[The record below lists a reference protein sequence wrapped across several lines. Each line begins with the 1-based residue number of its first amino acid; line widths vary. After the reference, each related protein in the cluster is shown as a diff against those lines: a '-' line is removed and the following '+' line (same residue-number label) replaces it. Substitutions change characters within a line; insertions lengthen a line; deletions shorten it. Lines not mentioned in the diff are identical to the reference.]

1 MTSPPLLRFP
11 IGCRPP
17 AVDGALLVSLGLCLV
32 LLSACTTPSRR
43 DGAPAAGSGP
53 VSGLPDAVPRVEPI
67 RVGGPNK
74 PYTVLGRSYTPMT
87 ADLPLYEEGLASW
100 YGTKFHGAR
109 TASGELYD
117 MNAMTAAHRTMPL
130 PSYARVRNPANGRE
144 VIVRVNDRGPF
155 VAGRVIDLSYA
166 AAVKLGVQNGVAPVE
181 VRRLTFDEIR
191 AGNWSTGG
199 TALAAAAPAPAVAS
213 PMPAARVPVPPAPVP
228 RTAPAVPLT
237 AALPTSSGPLPGD
250 AAPPVDATT
259 PASATPVAA
268 QPASEAA
275 VGGAGFWVQL
285 GAFSRSDGADSFRQK
300 VADELSWLSPRLA
313 IFAENGV
320 HRLQAGPYS
329 SRQQASE
336 AAQRVREALQLV
348 PVIVERH

>member
-1 MTSPPLLRFP
+1 M
-11 IGCRPP
+11 
-17 AVDGALLVSLGLCLV
+17 AVTLLVLAGCT
-32 LLSACTTPSRR
+32 SAPRR
-43 DGAPAAGSGP
+43 DGPPAGGGSA

-109 TASGELYD
+109 TASGEPYD

-155 VAGRVIDLSYA
+155 VDGRVIDLSYA

-191 AGNWSTGG
+191 AGTWSGGG
-199 TALAAAAPAPAVAS
+199 TALAAVAPAPAVAAPTPVVRS
-213 PMPAARVPVPPAPVP
+213 AAVVPEVPVPAPNPARAGRTP
-228 RTAPAVPLT
+228 RRGLHPRLRARRPGRRLLGAARGLQPQRWGRQLPPEGGRRAVLAVAAAGRLCRERGAPPAGRALCLAPA
-237 AALPTSSGPLPGD
+237 GQRGR
-250 AAPPVDATT
+250 
-259 PASATPVAA
+259 PA
-268 QPASEAA
+268 
-275 VGGAGFWVQL
+275 GA
-285 GAFSRSDGADSFRQK
+285 
-300 VADELSWLSPRLA
+300 
-313 IFAENGV
+313 
-320 HRLQAGPYS
+320 
-329 SRQQASE
+329 
-336 AAQRVREALQLV
+336 
-348 PVIVERH
+348 

>member
-1 MTSPPLLRFP
+1 MS
-11 IGCRPP
+11 
-17 AVDGALLVSLGLCLV
+17 GAS
-32 LLSACTTPSRR
+32 
-43 DGAPAAGSGP
+43 
-53 VSGLPDAVPRVEPI
+53 DAVPRVEPI

-74 PYTVLGRSYTPMT
+74 PYTVLGRNYTPMT

-109 TASGELYD
+109 TASGEAYD

-155 VAGRVIDLSYA
+155 VDGRVIDLSYA

-191 AGNWSTGG
+191 AGTWFTGG
-199 TALAAAAPAPAVAS
+199 TALAAVAPAPAVAA
-213 PMPAARVPVPPAPVP
+213 PIPVVAPAPTLPSLPVPAPN
-228 RTAPAVPLT
+228 
-237 AALPTSSGPLPGD
+237 
-250 AAPPVDATT
+250 
-259 PASATPVAA
+259 PASAPLADATPAA
-268 QPASEAA
+268 SNASASEPA
-275 VGGAGFWVQL
+275 VRAAGFWVQL
-285 GAFSRSDGADSFRQK
+285 GAFGRSDGADSFRQK
-300 VADELSWLSPRLA
+300 VAAELAWLSPQLA
-313 IFAENGV
+313 VFAENGV
-320 HRLQAGPYS
+320 HRLQAGPYA

-348 PVIVERH
+348 PVIIERR

>member
-1 MTSPPLLRFP
+1 MLLTASS
-11 IGCRPP
+11 RPP
-17 AVDGALLVSLGLCLV
+17 ARPWLASRDRVSVALLGACVA

-53 VSGLPDAVPRVEPI
+53 VSGLPDAVPRIEPI

-100 YGTKFHGAR
+100 YGSKFHGAR
-109 TASGELYD
+109 TASGEPYD

-155 VAGRVIDLSYA
+155 VDGRVIDLSYA

-191 AGNWSTGG
+191 AGTWNTGG
-199 TALAAAAPAPAVAS
+199 TALAAVAPAPAVAA
-213 PMPAARVPVPPAPVP
+213 PTPLVRPA
-228 RTAPAVPLT
+228 
-237 AALPTSSGPLPGD
+237 AALPLAA
-250 AAPPVDATT
+250 AAPNLPDLP
-259 PASATPVAA
+259 PALPPREAASAVTMPSVPDSATPA
-268 QPASEAA
+268 
-275 VGGAGFWVQL
+275 AGFWVQL

-300 VADELSWLSPRLA
+300 VSDELSWLSPRLA

-320 HRLQAGPYS
+320 HRLQAGPYA

-336 AAQRVREALQLV
+336 TALRVREALQLV

>member
-1 MTSPPLLRFP
+1 M
-11 IGCRPP
+11 G
-17 AVDGALLVSLGLCLV
+17 G
-32 LLSACTTPSRR
+32 SA
-43 DGAPAAGSGP
+43 A
-53 VSGLPDAVPRVEPI
+53 VSGLPDAVPRIEPL

-100 YGTKFHGAR
+100 YGRKFHGAR
-109 TASGELYD
+109 TASGEPYD

-155 VAGRVIDLSYA
+155 VDGRVIDLSYA

-181 VRRLTFDEIR
+181 VRRITFDEIR
-191 AGNWSTGG
+191 AGTWNTGG
-199 TALAAAAPAPAVAS
+199 TALAAVAPAPAVAA
-213 PMPAARVPVPPAPVP
+213 PTQVVRPAAALPVVAAAPNLPDLPPAPPPTEVASAASMP
-228 RTAPAVPLT
+228 LAAESTAPA
-237 AALPTSSGPLPGD
+237 
-250 AAPPVDATT
+250 
-259 PASATPVAA
+259 
-268 QPASEAA
+268 
-275 VGGAGFWVQL
+275 AGFWVQL

-300 VADELSWLSPRLA
+300 VVDELSWLSPRLA

-320 HRLQAGPYS
+320 HRLQAGPYA

-336 AAQRVREALQLV
+336 TAQRVREALQLV

>member
-1 MTSPPLLRFP
+1 MASRFDGATACCLTGNRAP
-11 IGCRPP
+11 HP
-17 AVDGALLVSLGLCLV
+17 ARAGDRRSWVPAAHLGMAVALLVLAGCS
-32 LLSACTTPSRR
+32 STPRR
-43 DGAPAAGSGP
+43 DGPPAGGGAS
-53 VSGLPDAVPRVEPI
+53 VSGLPDAVPRIEPI

-100 YGTKFHGAR
+100 YGSKFHGAR
-109 TASGELYD
+109 TASGEPYD

-155 VAGRVIDLSYA
+155 VDGRVIDLSYA

-181 VRRLTFDEIR
+181 VRRITFDEIR
-191 AGNWSTGG
+191 AGTWNTGG
-199 TALAAAAPAPAVAS
+199 TALAAVAPAPAVAA
-213 PMPAARVPVPPAPVP
+213 PATLVRPAAALPVVAAAPNLPDLPPAPPPTEATSAASMPSVP
-228 RTAPAVPLT
+228 ESAAPA
-237 AALPTSSGPLPGD
+237 
-250 AAPPVDATT
+250 
-259 PASATPVAA
+259 
-268 QPASEAA
+268 
-275 VGGAGFWVQL
+275 AGFWVQL

-300 VADELSWLSPRLA
+300 IADELSWLSPRLA

-320 HRLQAGPYS
+320 HRLQAGPYA

>member
-1 MTSPPLLRFP
+1 MTLSIPPKLSIRSRSPDADRVFLAFL
-11 IGCRPP
+11 
-17 AVDGALLVSLGLCLV
+17 VLGAA

-43 DGAPAAGSGP
+43 DGPPVGGGAS
-53 VSGLPDAVPRVEPI
+53 VSGLPDAVPRIEPI

-74 PYTVLGRSYTPMT
+74 PYTVLGRSYFPMT

-100 YGTKFHGAR
+100 YGSKFHGAR
-109 TASGELYD
+109 TASGERYD

-155 VAGRVIDLSYA
+155 VDGRVIDLSYA

-181 VRRLTFDEIR
+181 VRRITFDEIR
-191 AGNWSTGG
+191 AGGWSTGG
-199 TALAAAAPAPAVAS
+199 TALAAAVPAPAVAA
-213 PMPAARVPVPPAPVP
+213 PMPAGRAPVPVP

-237 AALPTSSGPLPGD
+237 AALPTPSGPLPGEG
-250 AAPPVDATT
+250 APPVEAAT
-259 PASATPVAA
+259 PASATPVATEA
-268 QPASEAA
+268 ASEAA

-285 GAFSRSDGADSFRQK
+285 GAFSRSDGADSFRQM

-313 IFAENGV
+313 VFAENGV
-320 HRLQAGPYS
+320 HRLQAGPYA

-336 AAQRVREALQLV
+336 AAQRVRDALQLV

>member
-1 MTSPPLLRFP
+1 M
-11 IGCRPP
+11 
-17 AVDGALLVSLGLCLV
+17 AVTLLVLAGCT
-32 LLSACTTPSRR
+32 SAPRR
-43 DGAPAAGSGP
+43 DGPPAGGGSA

-109 TASGELYD
+109 TASGEPYD

-155 VAGRVIDLSYA
+155 VDGRVIDLSYA

-191 AGNWSTGG
+191 AGTWSGGG
-199 TALAAAAPAPAVAS
+199 TALAAVAPAPAVAAPTPVVRSAAVVPEVVAATPNPPGLPGRLSGGCRAAASTPS
-213 PMPAARVPVPPAPVP
+213 PPPSRLPLPPASGCSWGPSAAAMGPTASARRSPTSCPGCRRGWPSLP
-228 RTAPAVPLT
+228 RTGAPPAGRALCLAPA
-237 AALPTSSGPLPGD
+237 GQRGR
-250 AAPPVDATT
+250 
-259 PASATPVAA
+259 PA
-268 QPASEAA
+268 
-275 VGGAGFWVQL
+275 GA
-285 GAFSRSDGADSFRQK
+285 
-300 VADELSWLSPRLA
+300 
-313 IFAENGV
+313 
-320 HRLQAGPYS
+320 
-329 SRQQASE
+329 
-336 AAQRVREALQLV
+336 
-348 PVIVERH
+348 

>member
-1 MTSPPLLRFP
+1 M
-11 IGCRPP
+11 RPWGRG
-17 AVDGALLVSLGLCLV
+17 VRLGLVVTLLVLV
-32 LLSACTTPSRR
+32 GCTSTPRR
-43 DGAPAAGSGP
+43 DGPPEGGAGS
-53 VSGLPDAVPRVEPI
+53 VSGASDAVPRVEPI

-109 TASGELYD
+109 TASGEPYD

-155 VAGRVIDLSYA
+155 VDGRVIDLSYA

-191 AGNWSTGG
+191 AGNWSAGG
-199 TALAAAAPAPAVAS
+199 TALAAAVPAPAVAA
-213 PMPAARVPVPPAPVP
+213 PMPAARAPVLLAPVP
-228 RTAPAVPLT
+228 RTAPAVPLA
-237 AALPTSSGPLPGD
+237 AALPAPSGPLPGEGP
-250 AAPPVDATT
+250 PPVDAAA
-259 PASATPVAA
+259 PASATAMAA
-268 QPASEAA
+268 QAASEVASEAA

-285 GAFSRSDGADSFRQK
+285 GAFSRSDGADAFRQK

-313 IFAENGV
+313 VFAENGV

-329 SRQQASE
+329 SRQQASD
-336 AAQRVREALQLV
+336 AAQRVREALRLV

>member
-1 MTSPPLLRFP
+1 MASRFDGATACCLTGNRAP
-11 IGCRPP
+11 HP
-17 AVDGALLVSLGLCLV
+17 ARAGDRRSWVPAAHLGMAVALLVLAGCS
-32 LLSACTTPSRR
+32 STPRR
-43 DGAPAAGSGP
+43 DGPPAGGGAS
-53 VSGLPDAVPRVEPI
+53 VSGLPDAVPRIEPI

-100 YGTKFHGAR
+100 YGSKFHGAR
-109 TASGELYD
+109 TASGEPYD

-155 VAGRVIDLSYA
+155 VDGRVIDLSYA

-191 AGNWSTGG
+191 AGTWNTGG
-199 TALAAAAPAPAVAS
+199 TALAAVAPAPAVAA
-213 PMPAARVPVPPAPVP
+213 PTPPVRPA
-228 RTAPAVPLT
+228 
-237 AALPTSSGPLPGD
+237 AALPLAA
-250 AAPPVDATT
+250 AAPNLPDPP
-259 PASATPVAA
+259 PALPPREAASAVSMPSVPDSATPA
-268 QPASEAA
+268 
-275 VGGAGFWVQL
+275 AGFWVQL

-300 VADELSWLSPRLA
+300 VSDELSWLSPRLA

-320 HRLQAGPYS
+320 HRLQAGPYA

-336 AAQRVREALQLV
+336 TALRVREALQLV